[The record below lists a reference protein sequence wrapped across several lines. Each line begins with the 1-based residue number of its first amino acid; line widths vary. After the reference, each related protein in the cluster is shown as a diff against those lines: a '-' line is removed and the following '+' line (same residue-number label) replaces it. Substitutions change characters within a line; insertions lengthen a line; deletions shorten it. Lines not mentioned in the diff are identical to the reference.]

1 MLKTITDTTWW
12 CKRHRGGTLQL
23 VCDINQS
30 VPSVNLFPKK
40 EGIQRCICISKD
52 LCKGNRETI
61 LQRSEKIYNMKNGIP
76 SCGWAVGGRSELEGW
91 MNEKSHLRERI
102 MHCQVLIQF
111 FEKMKGTQR
120 EKEQEVISPRG
131 KILSLRKKE
140 YILSFQSH

>member
-1 MLKTITDTTWW
+1 
-12 CKRHRGGTLQL
+12 
-23 VCDINQS
+23 
-30 VPSVNLFPKK
+30 
-40 EGIQRCICISKD
+40 
-52 LCKGNRETI
+52 
-61 LQRSEKIYNMKNGIP
+61 
-76 SCGWAVGGRSELEGW
+76 

>member
-1 MLKTITDTTWW
+1 
-12 CKRHRGGTLQL
+12 
-23 VCDINQS
+23 
-30 VPSVNLFPKK
+30 
-40 EGIQRCICISKD
+40 
-52 LCKGNRETI
+52 
-61 LQRSEKIYNMKNGIP
+61 
-76 SCGWAVGGRSELEGW
+76 

-120 EKEQEVISPRG
+120 EKEQKVISPRG